1 MFGKKEIPVYLF
13 TGFLESGKSTCIEEV
28 IEEGNFSDGAKTLL
42 ILCEEGEHEIDDQ
55 LLMKNRISCV
65 VLEDEDELTEECCKK
80 LQDKYKPNRI
90 VVECNGM
97 WDLD

>member
-42 ILCEEGEHEIDDQ
+42 ILCC
-55 LLMKNRISCV
+55 LLYTSPSPR
-65 VLEDEDELTEECCKK
+65 DA
-80 LQDKYKPNRI
+80 
-90 VVECNGM
+90 
-97 WDLD
+97 

>member
-65 VLEDEDELTEECCKK
+65 VLETRMNLPKNAVRN
-80 LQDKYKPNRI
+80 YRI
-90 VVECNGM
+90 NINQTA
-97 WDLD
+97 L